1 MEFEWNLFLITMGM
15 LISFGCVGM
24 GVTIGR
30 VDRRDKEQ
38 CERSDTSGVLSD
50 DRLRMG
56 SGSDGCD
63 IPLDREE
70 ITNVL
75 WVLRLGASYREK
87 RVIDY
92 LLDKEGVND

>member
-1 MEFEWNLFLITMGM
+1 MEFEWNIFLITMGM
-15 LISFGCVGM
+15 LISFGCIGI
-24 GVTIGR
+24 GVMIGH
-30 VDRRDKEQ
+30 VDRGYKGQRGYS
-38 CERSDTSGVLSD
+38 SDSGVLPD